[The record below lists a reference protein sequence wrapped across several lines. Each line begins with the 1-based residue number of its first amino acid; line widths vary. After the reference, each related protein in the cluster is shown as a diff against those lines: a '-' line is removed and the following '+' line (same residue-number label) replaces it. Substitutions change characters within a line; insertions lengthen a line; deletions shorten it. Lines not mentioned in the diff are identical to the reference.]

1 MSSTLE
7 SHEEICSIRY
17 EQIERRLSN
26 LERKMDEI
34 QAYLTESKRNFATT
48 VITASATVTASVFG
62 LIVTILMKF

>member
-26 LERKMDEI
+26 LERKMDEL
-34 QAYLTESKRNFATT
+34 QAYLTESKRNLATT
-48 VITASATVTASVFG
+48 VITASATVSASVLG

>member
-34 QAYLTESKRNFATT
+34 QAYLTESKRNLATT
-48 VITASATVTASVFG
+48 VITASATVSASVLG